1 MALWFAMV
9 DTMVMNEGVTLHA
22 DGCIKK
28 TWLALKVMLKQEN
41 TGTHGMACAR

>member
-1 MALWFAMV
+1 MALWFATV

-28 TWLALKVMLKQEN
+28 NKKK
-41 TGTHGMACAR
+41 HG